1 MVPPVKNNK
10 GGFFMSFFV
19 TKADGAYSL
28 TTAGYVAVVVIL
40 VALIVVAALFAKR
53 EKKEKKKIGTKQLV
67 VCAMAVALA
76 MVTSML
82 KIYSFPFGGS
92 VTLFSMLFI
101 CFVGY
106 LYGPATGMLTGAA
119 YGVLQLLIEPYI
131 YFPLQVLVDYPLAF
145 GALGLSGCFSKS
157 KHGLVKGYLCGVL
170 ARYVFAVISGWLFFG
185 EYAWDGWAALPY
197 SLVYNGCYIFA
208 EAALT
213 VLVLSIPA
221 VSKAMK
227 KVKITAVN

>member
-1 MVPPVKNNK
+1 
-10 GGFFMSFFV
+10 MSFFV

-28 TTAGYVAVVVIL
+28 TTAGYVAVAVIL

-131 YFPLQVLVDYPLAF
+131 YFPLQVFVDYPLAF

>member
-1 MVPPVKNNK
+1 
-10 GGFFMSFFV
+10 MSFFV

-28 TTAGYVAVVVIL
+28 TTAGYVAVAVIL

-145 GALGLSGCFSKS
+145 GALGLSG
-157 KHGLVKGYLCGVL
+157 
-170 ARYVFAVISGWLFFG
+170 VFAESKGTRTFRMFQQIQTWSCKRILVWRSCKICICGNFRMALFWRICVG
-185 EYAWDGWAALPY
+185 RLGGA
-197 SLVYNGCYIFA
+197 SIFA
-208 EAALT
+208 C
-213 VLVLSIPA
+213 I
-221 VSKAMK
+221 
-227 KVKITAVN
+227 

>member
-1 MVPPVKNNK
+1 
-10 GGFFMSFFV
+10 MSFFV

-28 TTAGYVAVVVIL
+28 TTAGYAAVAVIL
-40 VALIVVAALFAKR
+40 AALIVVAALFAKR

-76 MVTSML
+76 MVASML

-106 LYGPATGMLTGAA
+106 LYGPATGILTGAA
-119 YGVLQLLIEPYI
+119 YGVLQFLIEPYI

-145 GALGLSGCFSKS
+145 GALGLSGCFSRS
-157 KHGLVKGYLCGVL
+157 KHGLVKGYLLGVFG
-170 ARYVFAVISGWLFFG
+170 RYVFAVISGWIFFG

-213 VLVLSIPA
+213 VIVLSIPA

-227 KVKITAVN
+227 KVKITAVS

>member
-1 MVPPVKNNK
+1 
-10 GGFFMSFFV
+10 MSFFV

-28 TTAGYVAVVVIL
+28 TTAGYVAVAVIV

>member
-1 MVPPVKNNK
+1 
-10 GGFFMSFFV
+10 MSFFV

-28 TTAGYVAVVVIL
+28 TTAGYVAVAVIL

-119 YGVLQLLIEPYI
+119 YGVLQLLIEPYM

>member
-1 MVPPVKNNK
+1 
-10 GGFFMSFFV
+10 MSFFV

-28 TTAGYVAVVVIL
+28 TTAGYAAVAVIL
-40 VALIVVAALFAKR
+40 AALIVVAALFAKR

-76 MVTSML
+76 MVASML

-119 YGVLQLLIEPYI
+119 YGVLQFLIEPYI

-145 GALGLSGCFSKS
+145 GALGLSGCFSRS
-157 KHGLVKGYLCGVL
+157 KHGLVKGYLLGVFG
-170 ARYVFAVISGWLFFG
+170 RYVFAVISGWIFFG

-213 VLVLSIPA
+213 VIVLSIPA

-227 KVKITAVN
+227 KVKITVVS

>member
-1 MVPPVKNNK
+1 
-10 GGFFMSFFV
+10 MSFFV

-28 TTAGYVAVVVIL
+28 TTAGYVAVAVIL

-101 CFVGY
+101 YFVGY

>member
-1 MVPPVKNNK
+1 
-10 GGFFMSFFV
+10 MSFFV
-19 TKADGAYSL
+19 TKVDGAYSL
-28 TTAGYVAVVVIL
+28 TTAGYAAVALIL
-40 VALIVVAALFAKR
+40 VALIVVAALAARR
-53 EKKEKKKIGTKQLV
+53 EKKEEQKKIGTKQLV
-67 VCAMAVALA
+67 ICAMAVALA
-76 MVTSML
+76 MVASML

-106 LYGPATGMLTGAA
+106 LYGPTTGMLTGAA
-119 YGVLQLLIEPYI
+119 YGVLQFLIEPYI

-145 GALGLSGCFSKS
+145 GALGLSGCFSRS
-157 KHGLVKGYLCGVL
+157 KHGLVKGYLLGVFG
-170 ARYVFAVISGWLFFG
+170 RYVFAVISGWIFFG

-197 SLVYNGCYIFA
+197 SLVYNGCYIFT

-213 VLVLSIPA
+213 VIILSIPA

-227 KVKITAVN
+227 KVKVTAVS

>member
-1 MVPPVKNNK
+1 
-10 GGFFMSFFV
+10 MSFFV

-28 TTAGYVAVVVIL
+28 TTAGYAAVAVIL
-40 VALIVVAALFAKR
+40 AALIVVAALFAKR

-76 MVTSML
+76 MVASML

-119 YGVLQLLIEPYI
+119 YGVLQFLIEPYI

-145 GALGLSGCFSKS
+145 GALGLSGCFSRS
-157 KHGLVKGYLCGVL
+157 KHGLVKGYLLGVFG
-170 ARYVFAVISGWLFFG
+170 RYVFAVISGWIFFG

-208 EAALT
+208 EAVLT
-213 VLVLSIPA
+213 VIVLSIPA

-227 KVKITAVN
+227 KVKITAVS

>member
-1 MVPPVKNNK
+1 
-10 GGFFMSFFV
+10 MSFFV

-28 TTAGYVAVVVIL
+28 TTAGYVAVAVIL

-76 MVTSML
+76 MVPSML

>member
-1 MVPPVKNNK
+1 
-10 GGFFMSFFV
+10 MSFFV

-28 TTAGYVAVVVIL
+28 TTAGYVAVAVIL

-157 KHGLVKGYLCGVL
+157 KHGLVKGYLCCVL

>member
-1 MVPPVKNNK
+1 
-10 GGFFMSFFV
+10 MSFFV

-28 TTAGYVAVVVIL
+28 TTAGYVAVAVIL

-197 SLVYNGCYIFA
+197 SLVYNGCYIFV

>member
-1 MVPPVKNNK
+1 
-10 GGFFMSFFV
+10 MSFFV

-28 TTAGYVAVVVIL
+28 TTAGYVAVAVIL

-145 GALGLSGCFSKS
+145 GALGLSVCFSKS
-157 KHGLVKGYLCGVL
+157 KHGLVKGYLFGVL
-170 ARYVFAVISGWLFFG
+170 ARYVFAVISGWLFYG

>member
-1 MVPPVKNNK
+1 
-10 GGFFMSFFV
+10 MSFFV

-28 TTAGYVAVVVIL
+28 TTAGYVAVAVIL

-106 LYGPATGMLTGAA
+106 LYGPATGMLAGAA

>member
-1 MVPPVKNNK
+1 
-10 GGFFMSFFV
+10 MSFFV

-28 TTAGYVAVVVIL
+28 TTTGYVAVAVIL
-40 VALIVVAALFAKR
+40 VALIVVAALLAKR

>member
-1 MVPPVKNNK
+1 
-10 GGFFMSFFV
+10 MSFFV

-28 TTAGYVAVVVIL
+28 TTAGYVAVAVIL

-197 SLVYNGCYIFA
+197 SIVYNGCYIFA

>member
-1 MVPPVKNNK
+1 MKE
-10 GGFFMSFFV
+10 FF
-19 TKADGAYSL
+19 TTTIGAWDDGSVRL
-28 TTAGYVAVVVIL
+28 TAPGIAVVVVIIALL
-40 VALIVVAALFAKR
+40 VVVAAVIRHRNA
-53 EKKEKKKIGTKQLV
+53 EKKTILTTKQLV
-67 VCAMAVALA
+67 YSAVAIALA
-76 MVTSML
+76 VVCSMIKFANL
-82 KIYSFPFGGS
+82 PMGGS

-157 KHGLVKGYLCGVL
+157 KHGLVKGYLFGVL